1 MTSEKTL
8 EEVNNLLRIAK
19 LDPDELLPMT
29 HILNFSEDMLDPH
42 EYKLVHVPKEFV
54 DTMVLSGDDGGES
67 LVIRGVP
74 NDSAVLCT
82 HSTTFEMKEAETS
95 NTLLLT
101 PNIGPPLQEDQR
113 TLENVPVYGSFNRY
127 FELTPIKPRLK
138 RLEELLLKSPFS
150 ATNKSEAV
158 GYSFVELLN
167 NVQASESQLKEGL
180 KSIHGVEINKKWYV
194 LDEDYLMKTLT
205 LIYNLIEEKSWKEST
220 LQLEETISVL
230 SENEPEST
238 LRQIIDYYA
247 PGEGDI
253 RVMNEDLICRFYG
266 KYILVSGTNFD
277 LDEFMKIWQDSV
289 PEGFQTSKHQ
299 LEGLALINNSTIR
312 SFPETSLPHEIQSRL
327 DVLFRVK
334 EKWSMEEIKP
344 YVVSLCTLKLNVK
357 ALLTKYARSSTQNGV
372 KYFSAKHGK

>member
-138 RLEELLLKSPFS
+138 RLEELLLKSPFFCHKQKRS
-150 ATNKSEAV
+150 CRIFFRRTIK
-158 GYSFVELLN
+158 
-167 NVQASESQLKEGL
+167 QCASLR
-180 KSIHGVEINKKWYV
+180 N
-194 LDEDYLMKTLT
+194 
-205 LIYNLIEEKSWKEST
+205 EKSWKEST
-220 LQLEETISVL
+220 LRLEETISVL